1 MDIESNCRF
10 LFDQNGPFWHI
21 ATPGNLTEILFAKPE
36 EYCFGVSLAALC
48 ALESGIKVYAFQ
60 VMSNHLHEI
69 VGAPSPQ
76 PCIDNLRL
84 YSRKLKR
91 WAFSRGR
98 QLYLPDSFIS
108 EPIPIE
114 NLQMLR
120 SSIVYSHRNKYVV
133 DSSVTPYSSPW
144 GSGIL
149 YFGPDVEDLRSVK
162 YNDLPYREKRLITS
176 SRNLILPDY
185 YTVRDGCISPE
196 SFCDWRTGRA
206 FFRDAHQ
213 YFNML
218 TKNYE
223 AYAEFS
229 SLLGDRVCITDDEMY
244 ASACA
249 IARQKYNV
257 NIPSQLA
264 EFAKEDLARTLH
276 FSYHAGNNQ
285 WRRILKMD
293 PGKLDAMFPTAR

>member
-21 ATPGNLTEILFAKPE
+21 ATPGSLTEILFAKPE

-48 ALESGIKVYAFQ
+48 ALESGIKAYAFQ

-91 WAFSRGR
+91 WAFPRGR

-120 SSIVYSHRNKYVV
+120 SSIVYTHRNKYVV

-244 ASACA
+244 SSACA

-285 WRRILKMD
+285 LRRILKMD